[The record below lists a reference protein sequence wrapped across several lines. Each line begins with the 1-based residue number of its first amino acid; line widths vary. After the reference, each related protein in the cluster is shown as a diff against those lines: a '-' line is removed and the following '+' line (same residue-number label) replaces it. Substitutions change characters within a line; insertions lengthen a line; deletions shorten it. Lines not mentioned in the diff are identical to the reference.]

1 MQRILRSLLCLAVL
15 ASLSSLVAACG
26 GEDAASQ
33 DVDTLLKETFSNG
46 KEVKSGKIA
55 LDVKVNVQGGG
66 SGLEGPISV
75 KLGGPFETEN
85 ETELPKLDLDLVFE
99 GAGQSVRAGV
109 VNTGEKAVITV
120 QNDNYEVS
128 GDTYNQFK
136 TIYKQSA
143 EQAAKQG
150 GGEKQSLQSLG
161 IDPRRWLT
169 NAKNEGESK
178 VGDEDTIKITGG
190 VDIPK
195 LLDDVNSALAKAAS
209 LGVQG
214 ADQIPTKLTEDQKK
228 QVEKAVENVLVEIY
242 TGADD
247 KILRRMFIS
256 LELKD
261 PGGSKQAA
269 DFDFDLTM
277 TDLNEDQEFKAPEG
291 TKPFEE
297 LLQNIGGLLGGA
309 TGSAQDEPGSG
320 SSGSGSSGSG
330 SSGSG
335 SSGSSG
341 STAAPSTEN
350 LEKYTQ
356 CVEKAGNDLEKAQ
369 QCAELL
375 TK

>member
-1 MQRILRSLLCLAVL
+1 MQSILRSLLCLAVL
-15 ASLSSLVAACG
+15 VSLSSVVAACG
-26 GEDAASQ
+26 GDDAASQ

-55 LDVKVNVQGGG
+55 LDVKVNIQGGG
-66 SGLEGPISV
+66 SGLDGPISV

-109 VNTGEKAVITV
+109 VNTGEKAVVTV
-120 QNDNYEVS
+120 QNDHYEVS

-136 TIYKQSA
+136 TVYKQSA

-150 GGEKQSLQSLG
+150 GGKKQSLQSLG

-190 VDIPK
+190 IDIPK
-195 LLDDVNSALAKAAS
+195 LLDDVNSALSKAAS

-214 ADQIPTKLTEDQKK
+214 ADQIPTRLTDEQKK
-228 QVEKAVENVLVEIY
+228 QVEKAVENVIVEIY

-256 LELKD
+256 LKLKD

-269 DFDFDLTM
+269 DLAFDLTM

-297 LLQNIGGLLGGA
+297 LVQNIGGLLGGA
-309 TGSAQDEPGSG
+309 TGAPQADPGSGSSG

-330 SSGSG
+330 SSG
-335 SSGSSG
+335 
-341 STAAPSTEN
+341 TTTAPSTEN

-356 CVEKAGNDLEKAQ
+356 CVEDAGNDLEKAQ
-369 QCAELL
+369 RCAELL
-375 TK
+375 TR